1 MSYGRQQPPVLLSD
15 WREVASVRAAPYAC
29 VGADRTRAPVIVTDT
44 TPVIPEVAAPRRRN
58 RTMAWR
64 WLVPAFL
71 LVAVVALGIAVNE
84 HGMHWLDHYAYH
96 RQPRHSGRLRFL
108 TDPAEVPVAALLLLA
123 ALIKL
128 RHQPRLVAL
137 WIAAFGASLVIEVI
151 GKALVERPFAATN
164 TFLGTSIIQGS
175 FPSGHTMRA
184 IVVAGAVA
192 TAWPRLR
199 WLAILWAAFTAVMVE
214 LSGMHSPSEVLGGI
228 LGGLA
233 IVSAVWACG
242 TRTAPTRANSP

>member
-1 MSYGRQQPPVLLSD
+1 MP
-15 WREVASVRAAPYAC
+15 
-29 VGADRTRAPVIVTDT
+29 
-44 TPVIPEVAAPRRRN
+44 
-58 RTMAWR
+58 WR
-64 WLVPAFL
+64 WLIPAFL
-71 LVAVVALGIAVNE
+71 LIALVALGIAVNE

-96 RQPRHSGRLRFL
+96 GQPLRSDRLRFL

-128 RHQPRLVAL
+128 RDQPRLVAL
-137 WIAAFGASLVIEVI
+137 WIGAFGASLVIEVV
-151 GKALVERPFAATN
+151 GKAVVERPFAATN

-184 IVVAGAVA
+184 IVVAGAIA

-199 WLAILWAAFTAVMVE
+199 WLAILAAAFIALMVE

-233 IVSAVWACG
+233 IVSAVSACGG